1 MSPKILNMVNIFRLI
16 GNKLDLFRMCRDVS
30 RCVTMYVELITILV
44 RAKDDITRAC
54 RRCQSTLYIVFNI
67 AEVGGP
73 HKMQEDT
80 RGFVVIDVPIMLRA
94 GLLLRKHHC
103 DCDVS
108 RSENFGSASGVCYF
122 RVYIISVFCVYI
134 VMAY

>member
-1 MSPKILNMVNIFRLI
+1 MVNIFRLI

-67 AEVGGP
+67 KVGGP
-73 HKMQEDT
+73 HMSD
-80 RGFVVIDVPIMLRA
+80 VVRVSHDGITNFNIPAATTQLLSSNYKLR
-94 GLLLRKHHC
+94 
-103 DCDVS
+103 
-108 RSENFGSASGVCYF
+108 F
-122 RVYIISVFCVYI
+122 
-134 VMAY
+134 

>member
-1 MSPKILNMVNIFRLI
+1 MVNIFRLI

-73 HKMQEDT
+73 HYRWAAYRTT
-80 RGFVVIDVPIMLRA
+80 RLVNGIIVTLWRVKTPSARHAARGTI
-94 GLLLRKHHC
+94 
-103 DCDVS
+103 VS
-108 RSENFGSASGVCYF
+108 HPQGQQARPGQ
-122 RVYIISVFCVYI
+122 I
-134 VMAY
+134 